1 VYKFANGIPDQKGGT
16 QQQKAGLLQTID
28 TFCLFTLCLLYIK
41 KKKK

>member
-28 TFCLFTLCLLYIK
+28 TFVYLLYAYYKQK
-41 KKKK
+41 KKKI